1 MPDIFFDGATNFR
14 PLIRRVAMEP
24 HAKAAHDTA
33 SHRIGLPIDD
43 AIASNQAT
51 AVGPLARRS
60 FLQLGVGGLAAA
72 GVLSRA
78 TSVDAADDRAHTAE
92 VRRTELAVR
101 RLFDVIQT
109 RDTAAIW
116 SLFADDGVIEFPFL
130 GLRITDLAT
139 LDVAVGPLLAVLG
152 DLTYFDF
159 VFEGLADPHGV
170 IVTHKGHAVIS
181 FNGKSY
187 DQTYINEVRVRNGK
201 ITLYVEYFDT
211 AVLNEALAP

>member
-1 MPDIFFDGATNFR
+1 MKPHPDT
-14 PLIRRVAMEP
+14 
-24 HAKAAHDTA
+24 AHDIPAT
-33 SHRIGLPIDD
+33 HRIELPSTD
-43 AIASNQAT
+43 ATASNQVTAT
-51 AVGPLARRS
+51 GSLARRS
-60 FLQLGVGGLAAA
+60 FLQIGVGGLAAA
-72 GVLSRA
+72 GVLSRV
-78 TSVDAADDRAHTAE
+78 TSVDAGTDRAHTVE

-101 RLFDVIQT
+101 HLFDVIQT
-109 RDTAAIW
+109 GDTSAIW
-116 SLFADDGVIEFPFL
+116 ALFADDGVIEFPFL

-139 LDVAVGPLLAVLG
+139 LNAAIGPLLAVLG

-170 IVTHKGHAVIS
+170 IVTHKGHAVIT

-201 ITLYVEYFDT
+201 IALYVEYFDT